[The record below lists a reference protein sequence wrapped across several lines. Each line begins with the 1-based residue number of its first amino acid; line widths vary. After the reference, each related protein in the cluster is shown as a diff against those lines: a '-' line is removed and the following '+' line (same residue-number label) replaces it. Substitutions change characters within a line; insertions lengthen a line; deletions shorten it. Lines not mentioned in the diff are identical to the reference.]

1 MARFWGSIVSISLL
15 ATAFPA
21 WAQQVSK
28 VQPVG
33 ASVWTSSGF
42 IEGHAAPQRSNVTE
56 YLGIP
61 YATPPTRDLRFARP
75 VAYHSNSTVRASAYV
90 NCPANI
96 GTTPDDYP
104 GFTPQAQ
111 KIIQTFAQ
119 QLGTPQ
125 SEDCLYLNVWTKP
138 TAPTLKPVLVFIHGG
153 RFSLGGAHSP
163 YYDGQVLADEQE
175 VVVVTFNYRLN
186 IFGFS
191 GAPGFP
197 QNVALLDQRLAVEW
211 VHRNIQAFGGDPNR
225 ITIFGQSAGGASV
238 DYYSHIWTEKPLVSG
253 LISHSGTALSFKP
266 NTPEESASYFY
277 HVSQTLGCGNSTT
290 ATNHIIHCLRQQP
303 YKSILKAVAK
313 VPTAPSPVLPQPVFH
328 PTVDNIT
335 IFNNYAERSASGNF
349 TRIPYLV
356 TSNANEAGYYRVSAY
371 AANISHP
378 DPVWNLF
385 NQAAFTCPSGQ
396 TAAHRAAAGVPTWQ
410 SRYFGD
416 WDNLRLYPS
425 SGAYHGIDLPM
436 VFGTASK
443 ISEIADS
450 EKEREFARYMASA
463 WVAFAADPVDGLSR
477 FGWPRYDENEETLVG
492 LAYGDSIAARF
503 FIPSEFEWGFITDL
517 NLGILLNRRTN
528 QSVTKNPPTLYIHI
542 SFLTTPIEE
551 WLVLEKSLPE
561 FPKDITVEQLKAAAN
576 RDREALAAKAMVEE
590 GLVSQVSMQDYKIPT
605 RDGETLEARTY
616 RPSSVPATQRL
627 PVFIFYHGGGF
638 LMGTLSSE
646 DAICSRVVV
655 AQVAAGSP
663 VVVVNVNYRHTPEY
677 TYPTAWNDAED
688 SFHWVH
694 DHIDDINGE
703 AENVVVGGIS
713 AGAYLAVSL
722 TLAQNI
728 GKDVSLA
735 QRPKVRGQVLMI
747 PPVVTEDCYAS
758 LVARLRD
765 PSVSS
770 YVECEHAPILPVS
783 RMRLF
788 GKLLKPAV
796 NGSELGTDRRI
807 NPGLATADEVKGLPP
822 TTFGIAG
829 RDPLRDEGLLFA
841 MLLAENG

>member
-1 MARFWGSIVSISLL
+1 MARFWGSIASISLL
-15 ATAFPA
+15 ATAFPV
-21 WAQQVSK
+21 WSQQVSK
-28 VQPVG
+28 VQSVG
-33 ASVWTSSGF
+33 ASVWTSSGL
-42 IEGHAAPQRSNVTE
+42 IVGHAAPQRSNVSE

-61 YATPPTRDLRFARP
+61 YATPPTGDLRFARP

-90 NCPANI
+90 SEVDCPANI

-104 GFTPQAQ
+104 GFTLQAQ

-125 SEDCLYLNVWTKP
+125 SEDCLYLNVWTKL

-163 YYDGQVLADEQE
+163 YYDGQVMADEQE

-197 QNVALLDQRLAVEW
+197 QNVAILDQRLAVEW
-211 VHRNIQAFGGDPNR
+211 VHRNIEAFGGDPNR

-238 DYYSHIWTEKPLVSG
+238 DYYSYIWTEKPLVSG
-253 LISHSGTALSFKP
+253 FISHSGTALSFKP

-313 VPTAPSPVLPQPVFH
+313 VPTASSPVLPQPVFH

-349 TRIPYLV
+349 THIPYLV

-396 TAAHRAAAGVPTWQ
+396 TAAHRTAAGVPTWQ

-416 WDNLRLYPS
+416 WDNLRLYPF

-443 ISEIADS
+443 ISGIADS

-463 WVAFAADPVDGLSR
+463 WVAFAADPADGLSR

-492 LAYGDSIAARF
+492 LAYGNSTAARF
-503 FIPSEFEWGFITDL
+503 FVPSEFEWGCKEL
-517 NLGILLNRRTN
+517 
-528 QSVTKNPPTLYIHI
+528 
-542 SFLTTPIEE
+542 
-551 WLVLEKSLPE
+551 
-561 FPKDITVEQLKAAAN
+561 
-576 RDREALAAKAMVEE
+576 
-590 GLVSQVSMQDYKIPT
+590 
-605 RDGETLEARTY
+605 DG
-616 RPSSVPATQRL
+616 
-627 PVFIFYHGGGF
+627 
-638 LMGTLSSE
+638 GTMP
-646 DAICSRVVV
+646 
-655 AQVAAGSP
+655 GK
-663 VVVVNVNYRHTPEY
+663 
-677 TYPTAWNDAED
+677 
-688 SFHWVH
+688 
-694 DHIDDINGE
+694 
-703 AENVVVGGIS
+703 
-713 AGAYLAVSL
+713 GA
-722 TLAQNI
+722 
-728 GKDVSLA
+728 
-735 QRPKVRGQVLMI
+735 
-747 PPVVTEDCYAS
+747 
-758 LVARLRD
+758 
-765 PSVSS
+765 
-770 YVECEHAPILPVS
+770 
-783 RMRLF
+783 F
-788 GKLLKPAV
+788 
-796 NGSELGTDRRI
+796 
-807 NPGLATADEVKGLPP
+807 
-822 TTFGIAG
+822 
-829 RDPLRDEGLLFA
+829 
-841 MLLAENG
+841 

>member
-1 MARFWGSIVSISLL
+1 MAR
-15 ATAFPA
+15 
-21 WAQQVSK
+21 
-28 VQPVG
+28 
-33 ASVWTSSGF
+33 
-42 IEGHAAPQRSNVTE
+42 
-56 YLGIP
+56 
-61 YATPPTRDLRFARP
+61 D
-75 VAYHSNSTVRASAYV
+75 
-90 NCPANI
+90 CPANI

-104 GFTPQAQ
+104 GFSPQAQ
-111 KIIQTFAQ
+111 RIIQTFAQ

-125 SEDCLYLNVWTKP
+125 SEDCLYLNVWTRP
-138 TAPTLKPVLVFIHGG
+138 ATSALKPVLVFIHGG

-163 YYDGQVLADEQE
+163 YYDGQILADEQE

-238 DYYSHIWTEKPLVSG
+238 DYYSYIWIEKPLVSG

-277 HVSQTLGCGNSTT
+277 HVSRTLGCGNSTT
-290 ATNHIIHCLRQQP
+290 NTNHIIQCLRQQP

-313 VPTAPSPVLPQPVFH
+313 VPTASSPVLPQPVFH
-328 PTVDNIT
+328 PTVDNVT
-335 IFNNYAERSASGNF
+335 IFDDYAQRSATGNF
-349 TRIPYLV
+349 SRIPYLV

-378 DPVWNLF
+378 DPVWDLF
-385 NQAAFTCPSGQ
+385 NQAAFTCPTGQ
-396 TAAHRAAAGVPTWQ
+396 TAAHRAAAGVPVWQ

-416 WDNLRLYPS
+416 WENLRLYAS

-443 ISEIADS
+443 ISGIADS
-450 EKEREFARYMASA
+450 KTEREFARYMASA
-463 WVAFAADPVDGLSR
+463 WAAFAGDPVHGLSR
-477 FGWPRYDENEETLVG
+477 FGWPRYDE
-492 LAYGDSIAARF
+492 
-503 FIPSEFEWGFITDL
+503 SE
-517 NLGILLNRRTN
+517 
-528 QSVTKNPPTLYIHI
+528 Y
-542 SFLTTPIEE
+542 TTPHEE
-551 WLVLEKSLPE
+551 WLELEKSLPDI
-561 FPKDITVEQLKAAAN
+561 PKGLSIEQLKAAAN
-576 RDREALAAKAMVEE
+576 RDREAMAAKAMVEE
-590 GLVSQVSMQDYKIPT
+590 GLVSQVSMQDYTIPT
-605 RDGETLEARTY
+605 RDGESLEARTY

-638 LMGTLSSE
+638 VMGTLSSE
-646 DAICSRVVV
+646 DAICSRIVV

-694 DHIDDINGE
+694 DHIGDIGGE

-713 AGAYLAVSL
+713 AGAYLAASL
-722 TLAQNI
+722 TLGQNI
-728 GKDVSLA
+728 GEDVSLA

-747 PPVVTEDCYAS
+747 PALVTEDCYAS
-758 LVARLRD
+758 LVAQLRD

-788 GKLLKPAV
+788 GQLLKPEV
-796 NGSELGTDRRI
+796 NGSELGADRRI

-841 MLLAENG
+841 MLLAENGVPTDVNVFKGLPHGFRRYGSKLSASKKWDEVMAQGIQHALSDPVAGEFVIKAH

>member
-1 MARFWGSIVSISLL
+1 MARFWGPIISISMLVAAL
-15 ATAFPA
+15 PA
-21 WAQQVSK
+21 SSQQVSII
-28 VQPVG
+28 QPVG
-33 ASVWTSSGF
+33 ASVWTSSGL
-42 IEGHAAPQRSNVTE
+42 IEGHTAPQRSNVSE

-61 YATPPTRDLRFARP
+61 YATPPTGDLRFARP
-75 VAYHSNSTVRASAYV
+75 VAHHSNSTVRASTYSPD
-90 NCPANI
+90 CPANI

-104 GFTPQAQ
+104 GFSPQAQ

-125 SEDCLYLNVWTKP
+125 SEDCLYLNVWTRP
-138 TAPTLKPVLVFIHGG
+138 ATSALKPVLVFIHGG

-163 YYDGQVLADEQE
+163 YYDGQILADEQE

-191 GAPGFP
+191 GAPRFP

-238 DYYSHIWTEKPLVSG
+238 DYYSYIWTEKPLVSG

-277 HVSQTLGCGNSTT
+277 HVSRTLGCGNSTT
-290 ATNHIIHCLRQQP
+290 NTNHIIQCLRQQP

-313 VPTAPSPVLPQPVFH
+313 VPTASSPVLPQPVFH

-335 IFNNYAERSASGNF
+335 IFDDYAQRSATGNF
-349 TRIPYLV
+349 SRIPYLV

-378 DPVWNLF
+378 DPVWDLF
-385 NQAAFTCPSGQ
+385 NQAAFTCPTGQ
-396 TAAHRAAAGVPTWQ
+396 TAAHRAAAGVPVWQ

-416 WDNLRLYPS
+416 WENLRLYAS

-443 ISEIADS
+443 ISGIADS
-450 EKEREFARYMASA
+450 KTEREFARYMASA
-463 WVAFAADPVDGLSR
+463 WAAFAGDPVHGLSR
-477 FGWPRYDENEETLVG
+477 FGWPRYDESGETLVG
-492 LAYGDSIAARF
+492 LAYGNSTGARF
-503 FIPSEFEWGFITDL
+503 FVPSSC
-517 NLGILLNRRTN
+517 N
-528 QSVTKNPPTLYIHI
+528 IHI
-542 SFLTTPIEE
+542 SFLLLNEMADFSEYTTPHEE
-551 WLVLEKSLPE
+551 WLELEKSLPDI
-561 FPKDITVEQLKAAAN
+561 PKGLSIEQLKAAAN
-576 RDREALAAKAMVEE
+576 RDREAMAAKAMVEE
-590 GLVSQVSMQDYKIPT
+590 GLVSQVSMQDYTIPT
-605 RDGETLEARTY
+605 RDGESLEARTY

-638 LMGTLSSE
+638 VMGTLSSE
-646 DAICSRVVV
+646 DAICSRIVV

-694 DHIDDINGE
+694 DHIGDIGGE

-713 AGAYLAVSL
+713 AGAYLAASL
-722 TLAQNI
+722 TLGQNI
-728 GKDVSLA
+728 GEDVSLA

-747 PPVVTEDCYAS
+747 PALVTEDCYAS
-758 LVARLRD
+758 LVAQLRD

-788 GKLLKPAV
+788 GQLLKPEV
-796 NGSELGTDRRI
+796 NGSELGADRRI

>member
-1 MARFWGSIVSISLL
+1 MARFWKSVASISLL
-15 ATAFPA
+15 AAAALPA
-21 WAQQVSK
+21 CSQQVSK
-28 VQPVG
+28 LQPVG
-33 ASVWTSSGF
+33 ASVWTSSGL
-42 IEGHAAPQRSNVTE
+42 IEGHAAPERSNVSE

-61 YATPPTRDLRFARP
+61 YATPPTGDLRFARP
-75 VAYHSNSTVRASAYV
+75 VAYHSNSTVRA
-90 NCPANI
+90 NCPANT

-111 KIIQTFAQ
+111 GIIQTFAQ

-138 TAPTLKPVLVFIHGG
+138 TTSALKPVLVFIHGG

-163 YYDGQVLADEQE
+163 YYDGQILADEQE

-191 GAPGFP
+191 GAPGSP

-238 DYYSHIWTEKPLVSG
+238 DYYSYIWTEKPLVSG

-290 ATNHIIHCLRQQP
+290 NTNHIIHCLRQQP
-303 YKSILKAVAK
+303 YQSILKAVAK

-396 TAAHRAAAGVPTWQ
+396 TAAHRAAVGVPTWQ

-443 ISEIADS
+443 ISGIADS
-450 EKEREFARYMASA
+450 ETEREFARYMASA
-463 WVAFAADPVDGLSR
+463 WAAFARDPVAGLSR

-492 LAYGDSIAARF
+492 LAYGNSTGARF
-503 FIPSEFEWGFITDL
+503 FVPSSFEWE
-517 NLGILLNRRTN
+517 
-528 QSVTKNPPTLYIHI
+528 Y
-542 SFLTTPIEE
+542 TTPIEE
-551 WLVLEKSLPE
+551 WLVLEKSLPDI
-561 FPKDITVEQLKAAAN
+561 PKDLSIEQLKAAAN
-576 RDREALAAKAMVEE
+576 RDREALSAKAMVEE

-616 RPSSVPATQRL
+616 RPASVPATQRL

-638 LMGTLSSE
+638 MMGTLSSE

-655 AQVAAGSP
+655 AQVAAESP

-728 GKDVSLA
+728 GEDVSLA

-747 PPVVTEDCYAS
+747 PPLVTEDCYAS

-765 PSVSS
+765 PAISS

-788 GKLLKPAV
+788 GKLLKPAAS
-796 NGSELGTDRRI
+796 GSDLESDRRI